1 MSRTASNH
9 PPAAAPGVP
18 APHRASPR
26 RTVRATVALAAAAL
40 LSAAVAGCS
49 GGGGNGGSDTL
60 TVTYQQFGDS
70 KVQANFLKSV
80 KTEFEK
86 AHKGITVDLQP
97 ISASEDDYYTKLQL
111 QMRSPQTSPD
121 LVYEDTFLINSDIE
135 AGYLRPL
142 DDHLKSWADWDQFQ
156 PAAKKAAQALDGKT
170 YGVPDGTDTRALW
183 YNKKLFAKAG
193 LPTDWQPKTWDDVL
207 AAARAIKS
215 KVPGVTPMNVY
226 AGTGVGEAATMQG
239 FEMLLYGTGDTLY
252 DPDTKKWVVGSQ
264 GFTDALTFLKTLQDE
279 GLSPSA
285 KDQLA
290 PTWSNTIPQQALPKG
305 KVAIALDGSWV
316 SLNWQKG
323 GAAEWPEW
331 SSTMGTT
338 AMPTQDGSGN
348 GKVSLSGG
356 WTWAIPKNSDNA
368 SAAWDLIEMLGD
380 KKHQLEWATKNVQI
394 PVRKDVA
401 ADPSYAKANPT
412 NEFFASLVPITDYR
426 PAYSVYPRI
435 SQEIQAATESIVT
448 GNASPEEAA
457 KQYDEQVKGIAGDDV
472 TSASGS

>member
-1 MSRTASNH
+1 MSRTARNH
-9 PPAAAPGVP
+9 RVPGPHDDEVASTPPARTKM
-18 APHRASPR
+18 RA
-26 RTVRATVALAAAAL
+26 VVALATAAV
-40 LSAAVAGCS
+40 LSAALAGCGES
-49 GGGGNGGSDTL
+49 GNGGSKTL

-70 KVQANFLKSV
+70 HVQANFLQSV
-80 KTEFEK
+80 KKEYEK
-86 AHKGITVDLQP
+86 QHKGITVDLQP

-111 QMRSPQTSPD
+111 QMRSARTSPD

-135 AGYLRPL
+135 AGYLSPL
-142 DDHLKSWADWDQFQ
+142 DDHLGSWSDWDQFQ
-156 PAAKKAAQALDGKT
+156 PAAKKAAKALDGKT

-207 AAARAIKS
+207 QAARTIKA
-215 KVPGVTPMNVY
+215 KVPGVTPINVY

-252 DPDTKKWVVGSQ
+252 DPASKKWVVGSK
-264 GFTDALTFLKTLQDE
+264 GFTDALTFLKTLKDD
-279 GLSPSA
+279 GLMPA
-285 KDQLA
+285 ANDALE
-290 PTWSNTIPQQALPKG
+290 PTWSNTVPQKALPKG
-305 KVAIALDGSWV
+305 QLAIALDGSWV

-323 GAAEWPEW
+323 GAAPWPQW
-331 SSTMGTT
+331 KSTMGTT
-338 AMPTQDGSGN
+338 AMPTQDGSGK

-368 SAAWDLIEMLGD
+368 SAAWDLVKMLGS
-380 KKHQLEWATKNVQI
+380 KEKELEWATKNVQI

-401 ADPSYAKANPT
+401 ADPSYAAANPT
-412 NEFFASLVPITDYR
+412 NKFFASLVPITDYR

-435 SQEIQAATESIVT
+435 SQEIQTATESILT
-448 GNASPEEAA
+448 GDATPEEAA
-457 KQYDEQVKGIAGDDV
+457 KHFDEQVKSIAGDNV